1 MKIKILGLTAVLMC
15 FFGIGSTHVS
25 ALDFDHKTDFI
36 LNDSTK
42 SFVLENISDV
52 PAIDYILGY
61 QFTILGA
68 NTCSVEI
75 KLQRMGLTGEYT
87 TLSTKQFS
95 GSWFDF
101 SAQDKVSIDP
111 FHRYR
116 ILAEEH
122 SENCTSVRVKG
133 SYGIQYF
140 HFD

>member
-15 FFGIGSTHVS
+15 FFGIGSPHAS

-36 LNDSTK
+36 LNESTK

-75 KLQRMGLTGEYT
+75 KL
-87 TLSTKQFS
+87 
-95 GSWFDF
+95 
-101 SAQDKVSIDP
+101 
-111 FHRYR
+111 
-116 ILAEEH
+116 
-122 SENCTSVRVKG
+122 SE
-133 SYGIQYF
+133 
-140 HFD
+140 

>member
-1 MKIKILGLTAVLMC
+1 MKIKILGLTAVLMY

>member
-1 MKIKILGLTAVLMC
+1 MKMKILTLSAVLMC
-15 FFGIGSTHVS
+15 FFGIGSTHAT
-25 ALDFDHKTDFI
+25 ALDFEHKTDFI

-52 PAIDYILGY
+52 PAIDYFLGY

-75 KLQRMGLTGEYT
+75 KLQRLGLTGDYT
-87 TLSTKQFS
+87 TLSMKQFS
-95 GSWFDF
+95 GTWLDF
-101 SAQDKVSIDP
+101 RAQDKVSIDP

-116 ILAEEH
+116 IFAEEH
-122 SENCTSVRVKG
+122 SEYCTSVRVKG
-133 SYGIQYF
+133 SYGIEYF

>member
-42 SFVLENISDV
+42 SFVLDNINDV

-75 KLQRMGLTGEYT
+75 KLQRMRLTGEYT

-116 ILAEEH
+116 IFAEEH

-133 SYGIQYF
+133 SYGVQYLQ
-140 HFD
+140 FD

>member
-15 FFGIGSTHVS
+15 FFGNASPHAS

-75 KLQRMGLTGEYT
+75 KLQRMRLTGEYT

-101 SAQDKVSIDP
+101 STQDKVSIDP

-116 ILAEEH
+116 IFAEEH

-133 SYGIQYF
+133 SYGIQYL

>member
-122 SENCTSVRVKG
+122 SGNCTSVRVKG

>member
-1 MKIKILGLTAVLMC
+1 MKISILGLTAVLMC

-133 SYGIQYF
+133 SCGIQYF

>member
-1 MKIKILGLTAVLMC
+1 MEIKILGLTAVLMC

-42 SFVLENISDV
+42 SFVLEIISDV

>member
-87 TLSTKQFS
+87 ILSTKQFS

>member
-42 SFVLENISDV
+42 SFVLENISDF